1 MKILHNRNTK
11 PKQKQNNLPIY
22 YYHNEKLR
30 SMEQKKNDLPKL
42 RIELATKENLL
53 NQINQK
59 KISDLNE
66 SDLTIKSDLIDEID
80 KLRNNIRNVDTSQE
94 ALDYAFLTMDIL
106 EDYDSGNLTDDY
118 QNNDESLLDKQ
129 NIKYYISKPKI
140 TKANPSQTKRSVQ
153 ELFMN
158 KINPNQNPL
167 KQKKTNIC
175 INCGGECRPDYD
187 QCSFICDKCGL
198 VERRYSDICKSNFQD
213 QTPDNN
219 AFAYKRKNHLTEIL
233 SQLQAKES
241 TQIPDEIYEKI
252 ELQIIKKRLDKKSLD
267 IFKLRKILKSLGL
280 RKYYEHVSHILNMI
294 NNKAPPQFT
303 KKDEK
308 QIKLMFDKIQKPFDI
323 YKPKTRKNFLNYS
336 YVLHKFCELLGL
348 HQYLQYFPLLKNNK
362 KLLEHDKIW
371 KNICRCLGWKYI
383 PSM

>member
-1 MKILHNRNTK
+1 MKSLNTRNTK
-11 PKQKQNNLPIY
+11 PKTKTSNLSLY
-22 YYHNEKLR
+22 HYHNEKLK
-30 SMEQKKNDLPKL
+30 SMEHKKNELPKL
-42 RIELATKENLL
+42 RLELANKERKLAE
-53 NQINQK
+53 INSK
-59 KISDLNE
+59 KISE
-66 SDLTIKSDLIDEID
+66 ITEIDLTIKSDLIDDID
-80 KLRNNIRNVDTSQE
+80 RLQNNIRNIESSKE
-94 ALDYAFLTMDIL
+94 ALDYIFDTMDIF
-106 EDYDSGNLTDDY
+106 EEYGSCSLTEEY
-118 QNNDESLLDKQ
+118 KQTDELLDKQ
-129 NIKYYISKPKI
+129 NILNYI
-140 TKANPSQTKRSVQ
+140 TKKKIIKPTSSKTKHNVYKMY
-153 ELFMN
+153 LN

-167 KQKKTNIC
+167 DAKKTSVC
-175 INCGGECRPDYD
+175 ANCEGETKPDYD
-187 QCSFICDKCGL
+187 QCTFVCENCGL

-252 ELQIIKKRLDKKSLD
+252 ELQIIKKRIKKKTLD

-294 NNKAPPQFT
+294 NNKPPPQFT

-348 HQYLQYFPLLKNNK
+348 ISYLQYFPLLKNNK

-371 KNICRCLGWKYI
+371 KNICNYLGWKYI